1 MSAKL
6 VGQVWGIALEPLE
19 KLVLLALADGA
30 GEDGVISTFNFQL
43 LMAMTGLTPEAI
55 QRLCGQLHSRGLLVP
70 LVAMEDSHSEGVVVR
85 IPPVAAWQEGGAE
98 P

>member
-1 MSAKL
+1 
-6 VGQVWGIALEPLE
+6 
-19 KLVLLALADGA
+19 
-30 GEDGVISTFNFQL
+30 
-43 LMAMTGLTPEAI
+43 MAMTGLTPEAI